1 MYIIYDE
8 YYHTPRMFFSAT
20 DIEGKPINNEKIK
33 EDIQKEYLDKTLTME
48 PFPFIEGLT
57 MPTVHPCKHANVL
70 KSMSDAMRESGHKVE
85 SHFALLIFLKFITSV
100 IPTVEFDIT
109 GDLHFE

>member
-1 MYIIYDE
+1 ME
-8 YYHTPRMFFSAT
+8 
-20 DIEGKPINNEKIK
+20 N
-33 EDIQKEYLDKTLTME
+33 TM
-48 PFPFIEGLT
+48 

-70 KSMSDAMRESGHKVE
+70 KTMSDAMRENGQKVK

-109 GDLHFE
+109 GDLIFE

>member
-1 MYIIYDE
+1 M
-8 YYHTPRMFFSAT
+8 
-20 DIEGKPINNEKIK
+20 
-33 EDIQKEYLDKTLTME
+33 DKTLTVE
-48 PFPFIEGLT
+48 KFEFIENMM

-70 KSMSDAMRESGHKVE
+70 KTMADAMRENGQKVD